1 MIWANMNVHLL
12 RMLPSY
18 DTSFSFLANWF
29 FRRRFVNISLYVL
42 LCKYST
48 PLWPHST
55 PGEYDL
61 IKLESK
67 LPEDALTQAAAFLA
81 FGFWENVWK
90 IPTDFQLHLTIFLW
104 KCAWPWI
111 LTNLNSLNLRMR
123 CAKFGWNQSSGSG
136 DKVDNVINKMT
147 NRRTPEKSDQNS
159 LLQLPA
165 RSNYKLKERNQFSKM

>member
-12 RMLPSY
+12 RMLPLY

-29 FRRRFVNISLYVL
+29 FRRSFVNISLYVL

-67 LPEDALTQAAAFLA
+67 LPEDALTQAAAFPA